1 MGSDTKT
8 LILLGTSTV
17 SLILMLLFNALSGSG
32 KGGDIFVASTSDA
45 SRKYETYITPA
56 GWAFIIWT
64 PIFLMLALAQVFI
77 IVTFFLRDNGS
88 RLINKHGIA
97 TPMFLGIVTFNYLL
111 NFTWVFLFD
120 RAYEHKWLVGL
131 SSFTLFVI
139 AITNILSTGI
149 FARNISRNVHDFS
162 TTYAVLYRILLNGY
176 CLYTT
181 WTIIASL
188 INMCQAI
195 AYIPIDMINLLGVW
209 TVVTDDISRWLDFM
223 KTGAYT
229 GLSLLVIFHVCWFI
243 IENFVFDSICRWI
256 LTPYCVVIW
265 ASSAVYDEKKGFVP
279 KGIENFTLAIIII
292 GSITL
297 AIRLGL
303 VVFKTMKG

>member
-1 MGSDTKT
+1 M
-8 LILLGTSTV
+8 V
-17 SLILMLLFNALSGSG
+17 YLS
-32 KGGDIFVASTSDA
+32 KFL
-45 SRKYETYITPA
+45 

-139 AITNILSTGI
+139 AVTNIISTGI
-149 FARNISRNVHDFS
+149 FAKNISRNVHNFS
-162 TTYAVLYRILLNGY
+162 TTYAVLYRIFLNGY

-195 AYIPIDMINLLGVW
+195 AYIPIDMRSSWSMDCCYRWYLK
-209 TVVTDDISRWLDFM
+209 VVRFYEDWSLYWPFTSCHLPC
-223 KTGAYT
+223 
-229 GLSLLVIFHVCWFI
+229 LLVHHWELCLWQRLQVDSDPLLCSDLGI
-243 IENFVFDSICRWI
+243 I
-256 LTPYCVVIW
+256 
-265 ASSAVYDEKKGFVP
+265 SSLWREAGHY
-279 KGIENFTLAIIII
+279 
-292 GSITL
+292 S
-297 AIRLGL
+297 
-303 VVFKTMKG
+303 